1 MLKTDLSER
10 EVATLA
16 GIPVTIVKQNLKNKF
31 LQVEIKGD
39 EVNFTNEEVE
49 FLNGGKTIG
58 LKFVSPE
65 KKLFER
71 EKTQA
76 LHQQSKK
83 QCEKNFNSPVQEFK
97 QLVKNY
103 IHDRA
108 KFLEVDQKIF
118 GGTPVLRGTRIT
130 VYAIRGRLRGG
141 DTIDSILNDYPEI
154 SPEALKVAVLYA
166 KSYPLRGRAKG
177 LPR

>member
-58 LKFVSPE
+58 PKFVSPE
-65 KKLFER
+65 KN
-71 EKTQA
+71 
-76 LHQQSKK
+76 
-83 QCEKNFNSPVQEFK
+83 C
-97 QLVKNY
+97 
-103 IHDRA
+103 
-108 KFLEVDQKIF
+108 
-118 GGTPVLRGTRIT
+118 LRGKNLKPFISSPKSN
-130 VYAIRGRLRGG
+130 VKK
-141 DTIDSILNDYPEI
+141 ILILLFKNL
-154 SPEALKVAVLYA
+154 S
-166 KSYPLRGRAKG
+166 S
-177 LPR
+177 

>member
-1 MLKTDLSER
+1 MFNTDLSER

-16 GIPVTIVKQNLKNKF
+16 GIPVTIVKHNLKNKF

-58 LKFVSPE
+58 PKFVSPE

-71 EKTQA
+71 KKLQA

-83 QCEKNFNSPVQEFK
+83 QCEK
-97 QLVKNY
+97 
-103 IHDRA
+103 
-108 KFLEVDQKIF
+108 KF
-118 GGTPVLRGTRIT
+118 
-130 VYAIRGRLRGG
+130 
-141 DTIDSILNDYPEI
+141 
-154 SPEALKVAVLYA
+154 
-166 KSYPLRGRAKG
+166 
-177 LPR
+177 